1 MLHKSV
7 PYNALFRVAGL
18 MFIAFGLYHALS
30 VAFSL
35 AGAGEIVPGILIAIL
50 GLYGGEFPY
59 GGAFIYSGLGL
70 FLLGLGSMRAK
81 IAYWSLQIAVWLVG
95 ISLWYEQNGA
105 TDVRLVPV
113 FATPL
118 SFWPQMVITLF
129 CSLLL
134 FALYIPLTRL
144 LARLF
149 QVRDE
154 HSHEEIKELVT
165 PNK

>member
-7 PYNALFRVAGL
+7 SYKALFRVAGL
-18 MFIAFGLYHALS
+18 LFIAFGLYHALS

-35 AGAGEIVPGILIAIL
+35 AGAGENVSGILIAIL

-59 GGAFIYSGLGL
+59 GGAFIYIGLGL
-70 FLLGLGSMRAK
+70 FLLGLGSVRAK
-81 IAYWSLQIAVWLVG
+81 LAYWSLQVAVWLIG
-95 ISLWYEQNGA
+95 ISLWYEQTGV

-118 SFWPQMVITLF
+118 SFWPQMVITLI

-144 LARLF
+144 LARLLEAGN
-149 QVRDE
+149 E
-154 HSHEEIKELVT
+154 HNHENMKELVT